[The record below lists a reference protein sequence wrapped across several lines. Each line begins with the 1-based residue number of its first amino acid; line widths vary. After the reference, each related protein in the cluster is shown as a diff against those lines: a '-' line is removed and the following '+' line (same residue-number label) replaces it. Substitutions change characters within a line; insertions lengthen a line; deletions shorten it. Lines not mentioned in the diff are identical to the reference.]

1 MTRTLPTS
9 SRLVVL
15 IDDRLL
21 VANLLG
27 AWRPPRRSVLHTTTY
42 WYYRA
47 CRAAV
52 AGGAG
57 QLSGPF
63 AALGQED
70 QAAAIQAIL
79 SLPEDVGLPDPRALV
94 PHMVGVHARHRLLN
108 LLNIEAAA
116 AARLLGARVMISTSA
131 PRGLLPGV
139 LEAEGIR
146 WEAVDVPG

>member
-1 MTRTLPTS
+1 MIRTLPTS
-9 SRLVVL
+9 SQRVVL

-21 VANLLG
+21 VAHLLG
-27 AWRPPRRSVLHTTTY
+27 AWRPRRRAVVHTTAY

-63 AALGQED
+63 TALGHED

-79 SLPEDVGLPDPRALV
+79 SLPDDVGLPEPRALI

-116 AARLLGARVMISTSA
+116 AARLLGARVVISA
-131 PRGLLPGV
+131 PAAQGLLPGV
-139 LEAEGIR
+139 LDAEGIR